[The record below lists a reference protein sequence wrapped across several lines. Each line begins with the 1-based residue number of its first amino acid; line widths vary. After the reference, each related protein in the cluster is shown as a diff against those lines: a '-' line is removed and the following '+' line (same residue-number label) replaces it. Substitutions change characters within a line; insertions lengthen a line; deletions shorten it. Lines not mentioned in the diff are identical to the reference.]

1 MSAATIATRTVARHA
16 FPAMGSTIEL
26 ALAGEEDR
34 DPASAWQLAE
44 ELAAE
49 WERTFSR
56 FRPDSELSR
65 LNTAA
70 GQPVAVSPR
79 FYDAVAAAL
88 EGSRASGGLFDP
100 TILPA
105 LVALGYDRDFR
116 ELDVTT
122 MPLRGTNAVP
132 RHPERSE
139 GSAPPSFG
147 RCQHGE
153 DGSFTATKNRVGR
166 RWTRSA
172 SHPPEDADVP
182 APGVSG
188 IVLDPTARTVWLPA
202 GVTIDLGGI
211 AKGLYADA
219 LAAMLADWPGGC
231 VSAGGDLRVW
241 GDGPTGDGW
250 VVGVEHPGDPERDI
264 SRVRMHDEAAATS
277 GTNRRSWRRG
287 DAEAHHLID
296 PRTGT
301 SADRSLWSV
310 TVVGQTAGLAE
321 VAATALFLSGGDPA
335 ALDGFAGRVGPALI
349 VEHDGV
355 VRTID
360 RREH

>member
-1 MSAATIATRTVARHA
+1 MNTVKPGKR
-16 FPAMGSTIEL
+16 FPA
-26 ALAGEEDR
+26 EDR
-34 DPASAWQLAE
+34 NGTGRRGLPIPWAGIGA
-44 ELAAE
+44 
-49 WERTFSR
+49 
-56 FRPDSELSR
+56 R
-65 LNTAA
+65 LNR
-70 GQPVAVSPR
+70 QR
-79 FYDAVAAAL
+79 DIRYDTTPSSAL
-88 EGSRASGGLFDP
+88 
-100 TILPA
+100 
-105 LVALGYDRDFR
+105 
-116 ELDVTT
+116 
-122 MPLRGTNAVP
+122 
-132 RHPERSE
+132 
-139 GSAPPSFG
+139 PS
-147 RCQHGE
+147 
-153 DGSFTATKNRVGR
+153 DTD
-166 RWTRSA
+166 
-172 SHPPEDADVP
+172 DARVP

-349 VEHDGV
+349 VEHDGA